1 MDVKNTENLGNLGNL
16 PLWMEAEMLATR
28 MARHPAVRAAAG
40 SARNKITAGRSGNAY
55 NNRQSAREVDPPE
68 TGSRPAAPATP
79 RTTDN
84 QTEK

>member
-40 SARNKITAGRSGNAY
+40 SARNKITAGRSGNA
-55 NNRQSAREVDPPE
+55 
-68 TGSRPAAPATP
+68 
-79 RTTDN
+79 
-84 QTEK
+84 